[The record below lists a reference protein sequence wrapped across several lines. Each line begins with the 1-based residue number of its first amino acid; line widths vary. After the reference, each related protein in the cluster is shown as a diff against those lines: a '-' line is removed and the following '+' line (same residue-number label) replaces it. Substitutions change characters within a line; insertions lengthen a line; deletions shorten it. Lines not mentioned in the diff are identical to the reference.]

1 MQQFRAS
8 SYLFG
13 GNAPF
18 VEQLYE
24 QWLENP
30 QAVPAQWRD
39 YFERLQLLPAHRVCS
54 AYLSGLRTCA
64 LPGYG
69 AAVSH
74 PRRAHAAHDQGR

>member
-1 MQQFRAS
+1 MMQQFRAS

-39 YFERLQLLPAHRVCS
+39 YFERLQLLPA
-54 AYLSGLRTCA
+54 
-64 LPGYG
+64 P
-69 AAVSH
+69 AV
-74 PRRAHAAHDQGR
+74 